1 MSMRNQSG
9 FSMLEVLITLGI
21 SIIGLVGLASL
32 QLQTT
37 RAVSDTANR
46 SHAIWIAEDLAN
58 RIRANRINMA
68 NYDTGGNP
76 INCENFVAQKVC
88 SSYHNGEDVI
98 NAAADCTGAEV
109 ATFDLW
115 ELACG
120 TSPDVVNSN
129 TRTSGADYLPNS
141 QVAVSVANS
150 RIDITIRWD
159 ARTSGTGVNEDGDD
173 ITVYA
178 NTDLLTDGQST
189 LNMVYNL

>member
-1 MSMRNQSG
+1 MSLNRNQSG

-37 RAVSDTANR
+37 RAVNDTANR

-58 RIRANRINMA
+58 RIRANRINIA

-76 INCENFVAQKVC
+76 IDCNNFAAQKVC
-88 SSYHNGEDVI
+88 SSYHNGEGVV

-109 ATFDLW
+109 AVFDLW

-120 TSPDVVNSN
+120 TSPDVANSN
-129 TRTSGADYLPNS
+129 TRTSGTDYLPNS
-141 QVAVSVANS
+141 EVEVSVVNS
-150 RIDITIRWD
+150 RVDITIRWD
-159 ARTSGTGVNEDGDD
+159 GRTSGADAAGNA
-173 ITVYA
+173 VYA
-178 NTDLLTDGQST
+178 DTGNIATGQST

>member
-1 MSMRNQSG
+1 MSLNRNQSG

-37 RAVSDTANR
+37 RAVNDTANR

-58 RIRANRINMA
+58 RIRANRINIA

-76 INCENFVAQKVC
+76 IDCNNFAAQKVC
-88 SSYHNGEDVI
+88 SSYHNGEGVV

-109 ATFDLW
+109 AVFDLW

-120 TSPDVVNSN
+120 TSPNVANSN
-129 TRTSGADYLPNS
+129 TRTSGTDYLPNS
-141 QVAVSVANS
+141 EVEVSVVNS
-150 RIDITIRWD
+150 RVDITIRWD
-159 ARTSGTGVNEDGDD
+159 GRTSGADADGNA
-173 ITVYA
+173 VYA
-178 NTDLLTDGQST
+178 DTGNIATGQST